1 MSNFLNFYECYKC
14 QHKWQDVYKCAA
26 GDMCPEC
33 GAKSCEPYR
42 SDELIDERGCPY
54 IKEDTQGWGDSNVA
68 TKYVYGR
75 IEDALNSKDLDE
87 MSQELSN
94 LYSEL
99 AHNYKVDTGKLIGA
113 DDAEEFYY
121 SEATNSEK

>member
-1 MSNFLNFYECYKC
+1 MSTFLNFYECYKC

-113 DDAEEFYY
+113 DDAEEFDY

>member
-54 IKEDTQGWGDSNVA
+54 IKEDTQGWGASRVA

>member
-113 DDAEEFYY
+113 DDAEEFDY
-121 SEATNSEK
+121 SEAINSDK

>member
-113 DDAEEFYY
+113 DDE
-121 SEATNSEK
+121 

>member
-113 DDAEEFYY
+113 DDAEEFDY